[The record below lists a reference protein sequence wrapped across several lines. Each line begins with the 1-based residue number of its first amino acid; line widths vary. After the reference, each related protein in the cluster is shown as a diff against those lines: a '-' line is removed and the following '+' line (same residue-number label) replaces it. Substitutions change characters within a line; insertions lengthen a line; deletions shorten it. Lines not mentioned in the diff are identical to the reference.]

1 LTREANLLSDEEAA
15 HLFEKL
21 FLHYRKKAISEEEM
35 LDFFRQ
41 CGLRIGDR
49 KELLLLMF
57 KAEKGAKWM
66 VAGIGAGWKPM
77 MFARSPQDLEE
88 FLEKHGI
95 SSA

>member
-1 LTREANLLSDEEAA
+1 
-15 HLFEKL
+15 
-21 FLHYRKKAISEEEM
+21 
-35 LDFFRQ
+35 
-41 CGLRIGDR
+41 
-49 KELLLLMF
+49 MF